1 MNRSSRILFA
11 ATAAAAALAVG
22 VPAAAADDAQPPG
35 RPSDATG
42 IVKKCIPA
50 LGFAAGVVTATDTD
64 ALVIDV
70 KLTGKLGALLVGEE
84 MTVDV
89 VARTRFFKNGARAF
103 SDDVEIDD
111 RIAIRILKCRGERL
125 VADGMKAAIVTD
137 FGPGATGDAKVAA
150 EAADESQPDAA
161 LLAALG
167 RPVLRIVRGLFPGQ
181 GAGPLRGQG
190 QGQGFGQGQGPLAGQ
205 AERRGRGMGPEPSQG
220 NGGDRGNGPGQASN
234 GWASVARQVARD
246 ARDGTAGLGI
256 CVFGRDYTGW
266 RPCIA
271 PRSPSTWV
279 RCAATC
285 GGCSRCSADPSCGLS
300 SRRMRTGTVP
310 CRPPQRH

>member
-1 MNRSSRILFA
+1 MHRSSRTLFA
-11 ATAAAAALAVG
+11 TAAAAAAAAALAVG
-22 VPAAAADDAQPPG
+22 GPAAAADDAQPPA

-70 KLTGKLGALLVGEE
+70 KRSGKLGALLVGEE
-84 MTVDV
+84 MTVDI

-103 SDDVEIDD
+103 FDDIEIDD
-111 RIAIRILKCRGERL
+111 RVAIRILKCRGERL

-181 GAGPLRGQG
+181 GVGALQGQG
-190 QGQGFGQGQGPLAGQ
+190 QGQDQGFGQGFGQAQGQGARRFQRPGQGPLAGE
-205 AERRGRGMGPEPSQG
+205 AEHRGRDVGPEQSQG
-220 NGGDRGNGPGQASN
+220 NGGDRGNGPGRAVN
-234 GWASVARQVARD
+234 G
-246 ARDGTAGLGI
+246 
-256 CVFGRDYTGW
+256 
-266 RPCIA
+266 
-271 PRSPSTWV
+271 
-279 RCAATC
+279 
-285 GGCSRCSADPSCGLS
+285 
-300 SRRMRTGTVP
+300 
-310 CRPPQRH
+310 